1 MKANQL
7 LLILAGLVV
16 LVIVGAVLG
25 PGPLLRGLGPVLD
38 QPVSLLAL
46 LLLVVFGVLW
56 LLGMIRKPRSRD
68 ANFRDG
74 SLAEQILRERYARGE
89 MDHAQFAQML
99 SDLRC
104 NLSPNL

>member
-7 LLILAGLVV
+7 LIILAGFGV

-25 PGPLLRGLGPVLD
+25 PGPFLPGLGPVLD
-38 QPVSLLAL
+38 QPVTLLAL
-46 LLLVVFGVLW
+46 LLLVVIGVLW

-89 MDHAQFAQML
+89 MDRAQFAQML
-99 SDLRC
+99 SDLQSD
-104 NLSPNL
+104 LSPNL